1 MAEVDQSNMKDSVI
15 GVLNYI
21 AGSPFR
27 LFVVV
32 ILMVLC
38 FSGYFIYE
46 NQSFL
51 LQAYQKKK
59 DLPKMDSGRYE
70 EVSKMLIKSA
80 GANLVTIFEVDPILN
95 QRKLVRI
102 FDKDGRIR
110 DLDGQLTPLFS
121 GNSANNK
128 NAIALMAG
136 EVPCGEYLRPQSMV
150 GIFYINHGVTYTC
163 RVSVPSSPFAF
174 IGQITATFEQ
184 KPDDNVRDFMIIA
197 GDSLLELK

>member
-1 MAEVDQSNMKDSVI
+1 MAEIEQGNMRDSVL

-27 LFVVV
+27 LLVVV

-46 NQSFL
+46 NQGFL
-51 LQAYQKKK
+51 LQAYQKKR
-59 DLPKMDSGRYE
+59 DLPKMDSSRYE
-70 EVSKMLIKSA
+70 DVSKMLIKST

-102 FDKDGRIR
+102 YDKDGRIK
-110 DLDGQLTPLFS
+110 DLDGQMTPLFS
-121 GNSANNK
+121 SNSANNK
-128 NAIALMAG
+128 NAISLMAG
-136 EVPCGEYLRPQSMV
+136 EVPCGEYLKPQSMV
-150 GIFYINHGVTYTC
+150 GIFYINHGVTYAC

-174 IGQITATFEQ
+174 IGQITAAFEQ
-184 KPDDNVRDFMIIA
+184 KPNDDVTTYMTIA
-197 GDSLLELK
+197 GDALLEVK